1 MLPKRS
7 IFNLKSS
14 IDKTVIVGLSG
25 GVDSSVTA
33 MLLHEAGYR
42 VIGVFL
48 HFWSDPVSAPL
59 MKGGQGGLAKANKCC
74 SIETMLQARK
84 VADRLGIAFYSLDLS
99 EVFKEKVVDYFLS
112 AYSQGW
118 TPNPCIM
125 CNRDIKFG
133 AVLDAF
139 GTFGADYWATG
150 HYAKIVQ
157 ENGISKLFQPRD
169 LDKDQT
175 YFLHALTQEKLQQ
188 TLFPLGDHLKS
199 EVRELATKLQV
210 EHYGGTYR
218 ESQNLCFYAESEPD
232 AFLERNLP
240 PQLQKPGEIK
250 TREGKVLGTHRG
262 LFHYTVGQ
270 RRGLNIPSLGRVSR
284 TRDGRGLSEGV
295 DPQPYYVV
303 GVDLPSNAL
312 IVGDKQD
319 LLSTECRLSNV
330 TFTRPVSPDELTDLD
345 VKVRY
350 SKTSVKGRVVTGSQS
365 TVDSKNTAKPTTGYC
380 ELSTVYF
387 DSPVRAVTPGQHAVF
402 YRGGECLGG
411 GVIVARP

>member
-1 MLPKRS
+1 MA
-7 IFNLKSS
+7 SS
-14 IDKTVIVGLSG
+14 QKTVIVGLSG

-48 HFWSDPVSAPL
+48 HFWSDPTTTIT
-59 MKGGQGGLAKANKCC
+59 KANKCC

-84 VADRLGIAFYSLDLS
+84 VADKLGIAFYSLDLS
-99 EVFKEKVVDYFLS
+99 EVFKEKVVNYFLS

-139 GTFGADYWATG
+139 ETFGADYWATG

-157 ENGISKLFQPRD
+157 DGGVSKLFQPKD

-210 EHYGGTYR
+210 GHYGGTYR

-240 PQLQKPGEIK
+240 PELQQPGEIK

-270 RRGLNIPSLGRVSR
+270 RRGIEIPADRA
-284 TRDGRGLSEGV
+284 
-295 DPQPYYVV
+295 YYVV
-303 GVDLPSNAL
+303 GVDLPSNSL
-312 IVGDKQD
+312 IVGDKED

-330 TFTRPVSPDELTDLD
+330 TFTRPVSSDELTDLD

-411 GVIVARP
+411 GVIVR

>member
-1 MLPKRS
+1 MPS
-7 IFNLKSS
+7 Q
-14 IDKTVIVGLSG
+14 KTVIVGLSG

-33 MLLHEAGYR
+33 MLLSEAGYR

-48 HFWSDPVSAPL
+48 HFWSDPTTTVT
-59 MKGGQGGLAKANKCC
+59 KANKCC

-84 VADRLGIAFYSLDLS
+84 VADKLGIAFYSLDLS
-99 EVFKEKVVDYFLS
+99 EVFKQKVVDYFLS

-139 GTFGADYWATG
+139 ETFGADYWATG
-150 HYAKIVQ
+150 HYAKIVN
-157 ENGISKLFQPRD
+157 EDGVSKLFQPRD

-175 YFLHALTQEKLQQ
+175 YFLHALTQDKLQR

-218 ESQNLCFYAESEPD
+218 ESQNLCFYAEAEPD

-240 PQLQKPGEIK
+240 PELQQPGEIR

-270 RRGLNIPSLGRVSR
+270 RRGIEIPA
-284 TRDGRGLSEGV
+284 D
-295 DPQPYYVV
+295 QAYYVV
-303 GVDLPSNAL
+303 GVDLPSNSL
-312 IVGDKQD
+312 IVGAKDD
-319 LLSTECRLSNV
+319 LLSTDCQLSSV
-330 TFTRPVSPDELTDLD
+330 TLTRPVSPDELHDLD

-350 SKTSVKGRVVTGSQS
+350 SKTSVKAALDGSTLRFS
-365 TVDSKNTAKPTTGYC
+365 
-380 ELSTVYF
+380 E
-387 DSPVRAVTPGQHAVF
+387 PVRAVTPGQHAVF
-402 YRGGECLGG
+402 YRAGECLGG
-411 GVIVARP
+411 GIILGPVSQRIPSGQV

>member
-1 MLPKRS
+1 MAPEQ
-7 IFNLKSS
+7 
-14 IDKTVIVGLSG
+14 KTVIVGLSG

-48 HFWSDPVSAPL
+48 HFWSDPTTTVT
-59 MKGGQGGLAKANKCC
+59 KANKCC

-84 VADRLGIAFYSLDLS
+84 VADKLGIAFYSLDLS
-99 EVFKEKVVDYFLS
+99 EVFKGKVVNYFLS

-139 GTFGADYWATG
+139 ETFGADYWATG

-157 ENGISKLFQPRD
+157 DGGVSKLFQPKD

-240 PQLQKPGEIK
+240 PELQQPGEIK

-270 RRGLNIPSLGRVSR
+270 RRGIEIPADRA
-284 TRDGRGLSEGV
+284 
-295 DPQPYYVV
+295 YYVV
-303 GVDLPSNAL
+303 GVDLPSNSL
-312 IVGDKQD
+312 IVGDKND
-319 LLSTECRLSNV
+319 LLSMECRLSNV

-350 SKTSVKGRVVTGSQS
+350 SKTSVKASLT
-365 TVDSKNTAKPTTGYC
+365 DTTLHFS
-380 ELSTVYF
+380 E
-387 DSPVRAVTPGQHAVF
+387 PVRAVTPGQHAVF
-402 YRGGECLGG
+402 YRAGECLGG
-411 GVIVARP
+411 GVIIRK